1 MNGKT
6 QNVIRI
12 CLEGDWTM
20 SGVAQQ
26 FPLIKQWFTQLTATD
41 EEPVATELDLIG
53 ITELDACG
61 CQLLASFVLNLQL
74 RGITPFCAG
83 IPEAFSAKIR
93 FLGFDRV
100 LGSLFGV
107 SQVCL

>member
-1 MNGKT
+1 MNGKA

-26 FPLIKQWFTQLTATD
+26 FPVIKQWFNQLTAPA
-41 EEPVATELDLIG
+41 EEPVAPELDLSG

-61 CQLLASFVLNLQL
+61 CQLMLSFVRNLQQL
-74 RGITPFCAG
+74 GIVPLCAG
-83 IPEAFSAKIR
+83 ISESFNAKIR
-93 FLGFDRV
+93 FLGFDRE
-100 LGSLFGV
+100 LGFLFGD
-107 SQVCL
+107 SQECP